1 MNCDTLLLFLIIMN
15 IASIISSGISI
26 PRVQTCKNAPPAPY
40 SCPDLRDIQ
49 DQGLAQSFNLTKF
62 VGTTPYYELGVH
74 DCTQPSTCGCMRS
87 FKSFSGSPIIYN
99 DNFTLVCPWSSSSSN
114 SDNSSKIYESDLVFS
129 LTTQPAIFQGYWTAT
144 PDTLYPDAVVAVSVE
159 DSSSSETNGEDEEYR
174 WVIEFQCVSDEKS
187 NLAQFVAV
195 NFYSRARVGPAA
207 DKSFN
212 EMLAKATQLG
222 IDQYWNST
230 RDGLRRVDHTGCF
243 YE

>member
-1 MNCDTLLLFLIIMN
+1 MSVDTFTLLLLLIMMYTL
-15 IASIISSGISI
+15 ISSGTSI

-49 DQGLAQSFNLTKF
+49 DQGLAQAFNLTKF
-62 VGTTPYYELGVH
+62 VGKSPYYELGVH

-87 FKSFSGSPIIYN
+87 FKSFTSSPTIYN

-114 SDNSSKIYESDLVFS
+114 SDSAKIYESDLVFS
-129 LTTQPAIFQGYWTAT
+129 LTSQPAIFQGYWTAT
-144 PDTLYPDAVVAVSVE
+144 PDTLYPDAVVAVSTI
-159 DSSSSETNGEDEEYR
+159 DSSTEVDEEEYR
-174 WVIEFQCVSDEKS
+174 WVIEFQCVSDDKS

-195 NFYSRARVGPAA
+195 NFYSRARVGPGA
-207 DKSFN
+207 DKSFD
-212 EMLAKATQLG
+212 EMLAKAAQLG

-230 RDGLRRVDHTGCF
+230 KEGLRRIDHTGCF